1 MDRCLAVCALVRE
14 QLFLDV
20 HQVHGALVLVQYHGL
35 QRLLLRLMLLLVCLP
50 SLVILAGF
58 GPGPRHYSLG
68 SLAQVIVR
76 LRMDQVLADLEALVQ
91 ADDELVLLRLL
102 NLEVFYQS

>member
-1 MDRCLAVCALVRE
+1 MRPFLV
-14 QLFLDV
+14 
-20 HQVHGALVLVQYHGL
+20 Y
-35 QRLLLRLMLLLVCLP
+35 LL

>member
-1 MDRCLAVCALVRE
+1 ML
-14 QLFLDV
+14 
-20 HQVHGALVLVQYHGL
+20 
-35 QRLLLRLMLLLVCLP
+35 LLLVCLP

-102 NLEVFYQS
+102 DLEVFYQSRIGRLHQRCERFDPHAEI